1 MRTTLHRI
9 GILTV
14 AVTIFAL
21 LGAPAQAQ
29 LQTPLTVYI
38 TNITQGQILSPV
50 VVVTHRAG
58 AAPLFTPGKPASAE
72 LAQVAEDAVLQPLVD
87 KLTVA
92 GAYLDVE
99 VITGAGGPIMPG
111 ETASVKIQS
120 DASNSLIS
128 LAGMLVSTNDTFVG
142 LSGILRPPFGTQSHY
157 AIAYDAGSEA
167 NTEACTDIP
176 GPPCGNAGVRVTE
189 GAEGYV
195 YISPGISGKG
205 DLPASGYTW
214 LNPAAYVRVVR

>member
-9 GILTV
+9 GSLSV
-14 AVTIFAL
+14 ALAIVAL
-21 LGAPAQAQ
+21 LSVRAQAQ

-58 AAPLFTPGKPASAE
+58 AAPLFTPGEPASDE

-87 KLTVA
+87 KLTIN

-111 ETASVKIQS
+111 ETASVQIQS
-120 DASNSLIS
+120 DASNRLIS
-128 LAGMLVSTNDTFVG
+128 LVGMLVSTNDTFVG
-142 LSGILRPPFGTQSHY
+142 LSGVLRPPFGTQSHY
-157 AIAYDAGSEA
+157 AIAYDAKSRAGFLA
-167 NTEACTDIP
+167 GTD
-176 GPPCGNAGVRVTE
+176 GRVARFEVR
-189 GAEGYV
+189 
-195 YISPGISGKG
+195 
-205 DLPASGYTW
+205 
-214 LNPAAYVRVVR
+214 

>member
-1 MRTTLHRI
+1 MSI
-9 GILTV
+9 
-14 AVTIFAL
+14 
-21 LGAPAQAQ
+21 PAQAQ
-29 LQTPLTVYI
+29 LQTPLTVYV

-50 VVVTHRAG
+50 VVVTHRTG
-58 AAPLFTPGKPASAE
+58 AAPLFTPGEPASDE

-87 KLTVA
+87 KLTA
-92 GAYLDVE
+92 SGAYLDVE

-111 ETASVKIQS
+111 ETASVQIQS
-120 DASNSLIS
+120 DASNRLVSLV
-128 LAGMLVSTNDTFVG
+128 GMLVSTNDTFVG

-176 GPPCGNAGVRVTE
+176 GPPCGNGGVRVTE

-195 YISPGISGKG
+195 YVSPGISGKG

-214 LNPAAYVRVVR
+214 LNPAAYVRVSR